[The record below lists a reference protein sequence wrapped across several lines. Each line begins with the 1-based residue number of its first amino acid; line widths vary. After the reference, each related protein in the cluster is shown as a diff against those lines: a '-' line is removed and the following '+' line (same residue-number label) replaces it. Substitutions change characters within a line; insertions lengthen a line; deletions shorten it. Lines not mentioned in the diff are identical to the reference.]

1 MNVAT
6 LNVVN
11 KIKWIEGKAYYC
23 VYLEYRNKKGFPVAV
38 FKGKKEANKWIE
50 DVYGNGPVI
59 EIIYEDSELLEK
71 LKGRVNG

>member
-1 MNVAT
+1 M
-6 LNVVN
+6 
-11 KIKWIEGKAYYC
+11 
-23 VYLEYRNKKGFPVAV
+23 

-59 EIIYEDSELLEK
+59 EIIYEDGELLEK